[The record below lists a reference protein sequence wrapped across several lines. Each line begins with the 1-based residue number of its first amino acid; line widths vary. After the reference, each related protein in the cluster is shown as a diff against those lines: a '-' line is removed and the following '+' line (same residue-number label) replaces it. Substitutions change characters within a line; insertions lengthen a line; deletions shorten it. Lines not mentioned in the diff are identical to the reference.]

1 MQNARKMVDLLIEPF
16 GAHGGRFAKRSYCW
30 PKISK
35 HYKRNCAAGTIPC
48 GAVAFVLS
56 ELSRRSVSLSRANRA
71 IWYEPFFTV
80 GKIFFP
86 SSLIFFPILKKVFV
100 TNFVTCI
107 TNFVICVSKFVTS
120 VTKFVIKIVCADNE
134 KLQGERKNFQG
145 ERKKLLGATKTHKA
159 DNLHGNSGAYFHTY
173 EKT

>member
-1 MQNARKMVDLLIEPF
+1 MF
-16 GAHGGRFAKRSYCW
+16 
-30 PKISK
+30 
-35 HYKRNCAAGTIPC
+35 
-48 GAVAFVLS
+48 
-56 ELSRRSVSLSRANRA
+56 
-71 IWYEPFFTV
+71 
-80 GKIFFP
+80 
-86 SSLIFFPILKKVFV
+86 FV

-120 VTKFVIKIVCADNE
+120 VTKFVIKIICADN
-134 KLQGERKNFQG
+134 KNFQG

>member
-1 MQNARKMVDLLIEPF
+1 MAMKRMTYLCRIGRNSLGLPRQAKADMSIKTAQLPALCLLNQYGI
-16 GAHGGRFAKRSYCW
+16 KKLSTVSDN
-30 PKISK
+30 KSK
-35 HYKRNCAAGTIPC
+35 KCLVKSGKDT
-48 GAVAFVLS
+48 
-56 ELSRRSVSLSRANRA
+56 

-107 TNFVICVSKFVTS
+107 TNFVTRISKFVTS

-145 ERKKLLGATKTHKA
+145 ERKKLLGATKTHKE
-159 DNLHGNSGAYFHTY
+159 DNLHGNSGADFHTY